1 MADTLQVDMM
11 AEARNAQWSAD
22 AFLGPGAI
30 KAVAPAKVN
39 LFLGVGEQRADGYH
53 DVVNVMHALAL
64 HDVLYFHRAEG
75 ASEVVR
81 DASRLASAG
90 YARDGAA
97 GRSEAENGAP
107 DAAARVQSAAELS
120 PYAAVVGPAENLTVT
135 VTMADKTQAV
145 VRALDIPA
153 AENLVVRALDA
164 LARAIDYEAPE
175 RIAVQVEKNVPH
187 QAGLGGGSSDAAAA
201 LAVAARWWGLAPDAP
216 VLQEVAAGLGA
227 DVAFFLQGGCSLLA
241 GAGERAEARLEPAKL
256 PVVLVKPSEGVSTA
270 QAYAQFDAA
279 PQLVPDAML
288 AQARDATCACDVP
301 LFNNLAPA
309 AEALV
314 SELADVRVW
323 LVEQLAEAEAGASAA
338 ALSGASST
346 QDVAETGSASLADT
360 ASKDALVMPGVQ
372 ETGSALQTGAAAPGD
387 AACAL
392 AALPAASRVLLCGSG
407 SCTFGIADSFAQ
419 ASRIAARASARG
431 WWARATSLS
440 SLKAAAL

>member
-39 LFLGVGEQRADGYH
+39 LFLGVGERRADGYH

-64 HDVLYFHRAEG
+64 HDVLHFHRSAPSEG
-75 ASEVVR
+75 AP
-81 DASRLASAG
+81 A
-90 YARDGAA
+90 
-97 GRSEAENGAP
+97 EAEAEAMP
-107 DAAARVQSAAELS
+107 AHMAA
-120 PYAAVVGPAENLTVT
+120 VGPAGNLTVS

-164 LARAIDYEAPE
+164 LARAINYEAPE
-175 RIAVQVEKNVPH
+175 HIAVHIEKNVPH

-216 VLQEVAAGLGA
+216 VLHEVAAGLGA

-270 QAYAQFDAA
+270 KAYAQFDAA
-279 PQLVPDAML
+279 PQLVPDTML
-288 AQARDATCACDVP
+288 AQVRDATRACDVP
-301 LFNNLAPA
+301 LLNTLAPA

-314 SELADVRVW
+314 PELAEVRAW
-323 LVEQLAEAEAGASAA
+323 LAEQLTEAEAGASAA
-338 ALSGASST
+338 APSDAPNS
-346 QDVAETGSASLADT
+346 QDVAKSDTASLMGIG
-360 ASKDALVMPGVQ
+360 SKDALAVPGVQ
-372 ETGSALQTGAAAPGD
+372 EAGSVAQTGAAPIVAP
-387 AACAL
+387 CAL

>member
-22 AFLGPGAI
+22 AFLGPGSV

-39 LFLGVGEQRADGYH
+39 LFLGVGQQRADGYH

-64 HDVLYFHRAEG
+64 HDVLHFHRGALGEAALEG
-75 ASEVVR
+75 A
-81 DASRLASAG
+81 
-90 YARDGAA
+90 
-97 GRSEAENGAP
+97 EAMPAHM
-107 DAAARVQSAAELS
+107 
-120 PYAAVVGPAENLTVT
+120 AVAGPAGNLTVS
-135 VTMADKTQAV
+135 VTTADKTQPV

-164 LARAIDYEAPE
+164 LARAIGYEVPE
-175 RIAVQVEKNVPH
+175 RIAVHIEKNVPH

-201 LAVAARWWGLAPDAP
+201 LAVAAHWWGLAPDAP
-216 VLQEVAAGLGA
+216 VLHEVAAALGA
-227 DVAFFLQGGCSLLA
+227 DVAFFLQGGCVLLM
-241 GAGERAEARLEPAKL
+241 GAGERAEAHLEPAKL
-256 PVVLVKPSEGVSTA
+256 PVVLVKPAAGVSTA

-279 PQLVPDAML
+279 PQPVPPAVL
-288 AQARDATCACDVP
+288 AQVQDAARACDVP

-314 SELADVRVW
+314 PELADVRAW
-323 LVEQLAEAEAGASAA
+323 LVEQLSEAEEGGAAVTS
-338 ALSGASST
+338 LST
-346 QDVAETGSASLADT
+346 QVGAELGGT
-360 ASKDALVMPGVQ
+360 ALV
-372 ETGSALQTGAAAPGD
+372 GATPSGE
-387 AACAL
+387 ACAL
-392 AALPAASRVLLCGSG
+392 AALPAVSRVLLCGSG
-407 SCTFGIADSFAQ
+407 SCTFGIANSFAQ